1 MCLHTEQSKPF
12 TAGKDITCYKVVNPA
27 NMDGVFRS
35 VFQEFAY
42 SLGVKYV
49 EKKFAKTVWSCTVH
63 EGFHSYRT
71 IDVARRHAFEL
82 SPYVVLIK
90 CVIPKGSMYY
100 ESYTKEEYC
109 SDTLIP
115 VAWKPLWKCEWKT
128 KP

>member
-1 MCLHTEQSKPF
+1 MCLCTYQIAPSI
-12 TAGKDITCYKVVNPA
+12 ARKDITCYKIVNPA

-35 VFQEFAY
+35 MFQEFKY

-49 EKKFAKTVWSCTVH
+49 EKKFTGIVRSHVVH

-71 IDVARRHAFEL
+71 ISVAQRYA
-82 SPYVVLIK
+82 SAPYVLIK
-90 CVIPKGSMYY
+90 CVIPKGSGYY
-100 ESYTKEEYC
+100 ESCSGDQYC

-115 VAWKPLWKCEWKT
+115 VAWKPLWNGKWSA

>member
-1 MCLHTEQSKPF
+1 MCLCTTQVTPSV
-12 TAGKDITCYKVVNPA
+12 ACKDIICYKVVNPA

-35 VFQEFAY
+35 MFQEFRY

-49 EKKFAKTVWSCTVH
+49 EKKFTGIVRAHNVR

-71 IDVARRHAFEL
+71 ISVAQNHRGYA
-82 SPYVVLIK
+82 PYVLIK
-90 CVIPKGSMYY
+90 CVIPKGSRYY
-100 ESYTKEEYC
+100 ESYTGAEYC

-115 VAWKPLWKCEWKT
+115 VAWKPLRSGKWSA